1 MAEKKNMD
9 KNELQEFINVNISD
23 LNQNRFDY
31 LNKLKLT
38 DILKRE
44 NIYLYKAKN
53 IQTSEGLIKT
63 LINSDLMSHEENI
76 LVEFWGK
83 LAIFASQVG
92 IYSIDLE
99 IIDNKIRY
107 SEDFNKEYSKV
118 INKFNREFLNTY
130 FLEDGSID
138 WIKILKLNSENKLS
152 I

>member
-1 MAEKKNMD
+1 MD